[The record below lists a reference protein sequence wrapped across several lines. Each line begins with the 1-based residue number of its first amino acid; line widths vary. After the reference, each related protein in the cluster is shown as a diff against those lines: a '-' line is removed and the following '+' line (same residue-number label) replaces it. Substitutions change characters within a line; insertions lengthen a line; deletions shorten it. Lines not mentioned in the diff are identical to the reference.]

1 LIRQEEK
8 VATCYLREQGAI
20 VRKKDE
26 RLLVVKDSQTVAEIQ
41 MHDLDQL
48 VVMGNIELT
57 TPAIALLLQSQVD
70 VVFMTVH
77 GRVRGRF
84 VANESK
90 FAELRL
96 KQLQVM
102 SDEQKNLALARPIV
116 VGKLTNQRFLITQQS
131 RTTTNAEI
139 RAQASATIAGIV
151 EMTARAQSATH
162 LDSLRGFEGKAGVYY
177 WHAFLMLIPPGWG
190 FRGRVYHP
198 STDPIN
204 ALLSFGYALLQKDIT
219 AMVQLVGLDPYL
231 GFFHAIHYGRPSLAL
246 DLMEEFRPLV
256 VDSVVLNLVHQGIIR
271 PADFSKTR
279 EADKPILLTD
289 DAVER
294 VIRAYEEYV
303 TMPVRY
309 PLTGEQTTYRR
320 CFELQTR
327 QMARVIKGE
336 TAGYQAMI
344 VQAWG
349 E

>member
-1 LIRQEEK
+1 M
-8 VATCYLREQGAI
+8 ATFYLREQGAI

-26 RLLVVKDSQTVAEIQ
+26 RLLVLKNSERVAEIQ

-84 VANESK
+84 IANESK

-102 SDEQKNLALARPIV
+102 SDEQKNLTLARPIV
-116 VGKLTNQRFLITQQS
+116 FGKLTNQRFLIARRS
-131 RTTTNAEI
+131 RESTNGELK
-139 RAQASATIAGIV
+139 AQASSAIGGIV
-151 EMTARAQSATH
+151 EMTARSQAAVSS
-162 LDSLRGFEGKAGVYY
+162 DSLRGFEGKAGAWY
-177 WHAFLMLIPPGWG
+177 WGAFRLFVPAVWA
-190 FRGRVYHP
+190 FKQRAYHP

-231 GFFHAIHYGRPSLAL
+231 GFFHEIHYGRPSLAL
-246 DLMEEFRPLV
+246 DLMEEFRPVV
-256 VDSVVLNLVHQGIIR
+256 VDPVVLDLVNHDLLR
-271 PADFSKTR
+271 LSDFSRTTD
-279 EADKPILLTD
+279 AAKPVLLTE

-294 VIRAYEEYV
+294 VIKAYEERV
-303 TMPVRY
+303 NTRVRY
-309 PLTGEQTTYRR
+309 PPTGEQATYRR

-327 QMARVIKGE
+327 LMARVIKGE
-336 TAGYQAMI
+336 SPDYRAMI
-344 VQAWG
+344 VEG
-349 E
+349 

>member
-1 LIRQEEK
+1 M
-8 VATCYLREQGAI
+8 ATYYLREQGAI
-20 VRKKDE
+20 LRKKDE
-26 RLLVVKDSQTVAEIQ
+26 RLLVVKDSEVVAEIQ

-102 SDEQKNLALARPIV
+102 SDEQKNLALARPVV
-116 VGKLTNQRFLITQQS
+116 VGKLTNQRFLVTRQS
-131 RTTTNAEI
+131 RETTNAEI
-139 RAQASATIAGIV
+139 RAQTSATIAGIV
-151 EMTARAQSATH
+151 EMTARAQSATNI
-162 LDSLRGFEGKAGVYY
+162 DSLRGFEGKAGAYY
-177 WHAFLMLIPPGWG
+177 WRAFLMSIPPGWG
-190 FRGRVYHP
+190 FKGRVYHP

-204 ALLSFGYALLQKDIT
+204 ALLSFGYTLLQKDVT

-246 DLMEEFRPLV
+246 DLMEEFRPLI
-256 VDSVVLNLVHQGIIR
+256 VDSVVLNLVHHGIIR
-271 PADFSKTR
+271 PVDFSKTQD
-279 EADKPILLTD
+279 ADKPVLLAD

-294 VIRAYEEYV
+294 VIQAYEERV
-303 TMPVRY
+303 TTRLRY
-309 PLTGEQTTYRR
+309 PLTGEQATYRR

-336 TAGYQAMI
+336 AAEYRAMI
-344 VQAWG
+344 VQPSG